1 MSKQID
7 ALKLVLEA
15 LEMYCE
21 HGAILKPIEMRD
33 AIKEALAQEKAL
45 QALHDENERLGL
57 YKDAYAG
64 PEQEPDLGGVDV
76 FYPQRSDE
84 IGTGCEC
91 PNCANG
97 MGMCHTEEVQPEQG
111 PAIFLK
117 EWSDWRDMV
126 VVNIMRHGSIDKHL
140 ARELANHF
148 QSMTPQ
154 PKEQEQE
161 PLEYW
166 NAVEGWVKIDE
177 VREHFDSVGCAT
189 IYKTAG
195 EGRVPLSLCKAQPEQ
210 REPTKQEH
218 NILMGALKRSAKVV
232 AQPEQNLNCKST
244 QARLATA
251 WGYVKAQPE
260 QEPVGYFNA
269 NSDGKWEQSDSNDGV
284 PFYAALPPQPKEPE
298 QEHVISRD
306 AYDGAREDL
315 AIWKK
320 RALEAEELNR
330 KFIAEINGPTHMGEP
345 VRPEQKPVTP
355 FGLPLFWDAPLI
367 NEVTKK
373 PEPVACTDVMCA
385 CRGGPCVSCPD
396 GEHEKAQLEKNPVL
410 GMKHSVMY
418 SNYKD

>member
-210 REPTKQEH
+210 
-218 NILMGALKRSAKVV
+218 
-232 AQPEQNLNCKST
+232 
-244 QARLATA
+244 
-251 WGYVKAQPE
+251 
-260 QEPVGYFNA
+260 EPVGYFNA